1 MLRGCLTPWRK
12 SVHVLFLLPPVVSWR
27 HALPVQ
33 KMLWLER
40 RSWLLGKVSWLPWE
54 GDRNVTSSQLA
65 PSYPTVPTRLA
76 SLFERLPRQAAQDK
90 DTPLHFGANS
100 FHRIPTVSSDT
111 CHWSHF
117 SWSLSP
123 TLVFPGSKSVQI
135 CEVCTSPRWN
145 KKKKASESPALL
157 ILEVHP
163 LWVQYLSFRV
173 LVKIFNHRFWVCVP
187 I

>member
-1 MLRGCLTPWRK
+1 MPDALEEICPCPF
-12 SVHVLFLLPPVVSWR
+12 SSSSR
-27 HALPVQ
+27 HQLEARAARPEDALIGE
-33 KMLWLER
+33 K
-40 RSWLLGKVSWLPWE
+40 SWLLGKVSWLPWE

-65 PSYPTVPTRLA
+65 PSCPSVSTRLA
-76 SLFERLPRQAAQDK
+76 SRFERLPRQAAQDK
-90 DTPLHFGANS
+90 DTPLRFGANS

-123 TLVFPGSKSVQI
+123 TLGFPGSKSVQI

-157 ILEVHP
+157 ISEVHP
-163 LWVQYLSFRV
+163 L
-173 LVKIFNHRFWVCVP
+173 
-187 I
+187 

>member
-1 MLRGCLTPWRK
+1 MPDALEEICPCPF
-12 SVHVLFLLPPVVSWR
+12 SSSSR
-27 HALPVQ
+27 HQLEARAARPEDALIGE
-33 KMLWLER
+33 K
-40 RSWLLGKVSWLPWE
+40 SWLLGKVSWLPWE

-65 PSYPTVPTRLA
+65 PSCPSVSTRLA
-76 SLFERLPRQAAQDK
+76 SRFERLPRQAAQDK

-123 TLVFPGSKSVQI
+123 TLGFPGSKSVQI

-145 KKKKASESPALL
+145 KKKKASECPALL
-157 ILEVHP
+157 ISEVHP
-163 LWVQYLSFRV
+163 L
-173 LVKIFNHRFWVCVP
+173 
-187 I
+187 